1 MKIKSVPR
9 GSKVK
14 RSSKS
19 FKVPKLIVFPL
30 KPVLSKLSLIGYT
43 ITKFV
48 QNCPRTCFFN
58 EDVQLIVS
66 DTGDKNA
73 GQNFL
78 TFIFVINVSFLLTKR
93 RILRQNRGCYF
104 DIPEECKNGGSVNHT
119 PDWLFEQ
126 CTNEKLKNPMSFPS
140 KTQTNLAKFTSA
152 SFSTI
157 PAMTFLLV
165 S

>member
-1 MKIKSVPR
+1 MP
-9 GSKVK
+9 
-14 RSSKS
+14 
-19 FKVPKLIVFPL
+19 FPVQ
-30 KPVLSKLSLIGYT
+30 PIHFKLSLVGYT
-43 ITKFV
+43 ITKCVF
-48 QNCPRTCFFN
+48 NCPRTCTFN

-66 DTGDKNA
+66 DTGDKNVR
-73 GQNFL
+73 QNVL
-78 TFIFVINVSFLLTKR
+78 TFSFVINVSSLLAKR

-126 CTNEKLKNPMSFPS
+126 CTNEKLKNPLSFPS

-152 SFSTI
+152 SFSTM
-157 PAMTFLLV
+157 PAMTFLFV